1 LIKKKEKWKWM
12 NEQQNAFEQLKRVF
26 TSRLLLVVPDLDREF
41 RVETDTPNFTTGEV
55 LSIKGED
62 NKWRPVAY
70 ISKLLNKMKRNY
82 EIHDKKI
89 LAIICYL
96 EA

>member
-1 LIKKKEKWKWM
+1 M

-26 TSRLLLVVPDLDREF
+26 TSRLLLVAPDLDREF
-41 RVETDTPNFTTGEV
+41 RVETDTSNFATGGV

-89 LAIICYL
+89 LVIICYL